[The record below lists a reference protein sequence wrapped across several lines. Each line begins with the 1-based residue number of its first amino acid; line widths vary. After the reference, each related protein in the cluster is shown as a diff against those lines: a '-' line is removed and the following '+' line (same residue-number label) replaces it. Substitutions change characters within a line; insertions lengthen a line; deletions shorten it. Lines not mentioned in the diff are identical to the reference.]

1 MGGTREMGQVFLY
14 DTTLRDGT
22 QGEGVSLSV
31 EDKLKLAKKL
41 DELGV
46 HYIEGGW
53 PGSNPKDM
61 NFFTLAKELHL
72 THAKITAFGST
83 RRIGV
88 KASEDQNLQRIIEC
102 GVKAVAIFG
111 KTWEFQVTHALQTTL
126 EENLRMIY
134 DSVRFLKDEGLEVIF
149 DAEHFFDGYKSNP
162 EYALSA
168 IKTAEEAGADCVT
181 LCDTNG
187 GSLPH
192 EVYEIV
198 KRVVQEVTIQVG
210 IHCHNDGE
218 VAVANSIAAVQ
229 AGACHVQGTMN
240 GYGERC
246 GNANLISVIPNLQLK
261 LGYDCIQPDQMKQLT
276 SVSKYFHEIANQT
289 PQSNQPFV
297 GKSAFAHKGGMHVSA
312 VLKHPE
318 TYEHLNPVELGNQRR
333 VLVSELSGQS
343 NVLFKAKEWNIDLNK
358 NNPATKQIIEEIKEK
373 EHQGYQYEA
382 AEASFEL
389 LVKKGLGQWDE
400 FFRVNHFKLFIE
412 NNGGDHFKTE
422 AVVKVCINGEE
433 VLTVA
438 EGNGPVNA
446 LDHALRKGIMQFFPI
461 IQKMYL
467 SDYKVRVLDETNATA
482 SKVRVLIE
490 SSDGQEKWSTTGVS
504 GNVIEASWFALID
517 SVRYYLQKQ
526 QNYNDIVIQE
536 KELSRTIGVQNH

>member
-1 MGGTREMGQVFLY
+1 MKQVFMY

-31 EDKLKLAKKL
+31 QDKLKIAKKL

-61 NFFTLAKELHL
+61 NFFELVKDLHL
-72 THAKITAFGST
+72 KNAKVTAFGST

-88 KASEDQNLQRIIEC
+88 KASEDTNLQRILES

-111 KTWEFQVTHALQTTL
+111 KSWDFQVTHALQTTL
-126 EENLRMIY
+126 EENLQMIF
-134 DSVRFLKDEGLEVIF
+134 DSVEFLKENDLEVIF
-149 DAEHFFDGYKSNP
+149 DAEHFFDGYKANQ
-162 EYALSA
+162 EYAMAA
-168 IKTAEEAGADCVT
+168 IKKAEEAGADCVT

-187 GSLPH
+187 GTLPH
-192 EVYEIV
+192 EITEIV
-198 KRVVQEVTIQVG
+198 SHVVSEVNIQVG

-229 AGACHVQGTMN
+229 AGARHVQGTMN

-261 LGYDCIQPDQMKQLT
+261 LGFSCVEAEQIQQLT
-276 SVSKYFHEIANQT
+276 NVSKFVHEIANQV
-289 PQSNQPFV
+289 PPSNQPFV

-318 TYEHLNPVELGNQRR
+318 TYEHVDPSLLGNQRR

-343 NVLFKAKEWNIDLNK
+343 NVLFKAQEWDLDLNK

-389 LVKKGLGQWDE
+389 LVKKGLGNSKD
-400 FFRVNHFKLFIE
+400 FFDVGHFKLFIE
-412 NNGGDHFKTE
+412 NKGGEAFATE
-422 AVVKVCINGEE
+422 AVVKLCVNGEE
-433 VLTVA
+433 VLTAA

-446 LDHALRKGIMQFFPI
+446 LDHALRKGLQQFFPI
-461 IQKMYL
+461 IQKMHL
-467 SDYKVRVLDETNATA
+467 SDYKVRVLDETDATA

-490 SSDGQEKWSTTGVS
+490 SSDSHEKWSTIGVS
-504 GNVIEASWFALID
+504 GNIIEASWYALID
-517 SVRYYLQKQ
+517 SVRYYLNKHQS
-526 QNYNDIVIQE
+526 DIEILTGRQPQ
-536 KELSRTIGVQNH
+536 LSKTIGVQNH

>member
-61 NFFTLAKELHL
+61 NFFTLAKELQL
-72 THAKITAFGST
+72 KHAKVTAFGST

-88 KASEDQNLQRIIEC
+88 KASEDQNLQRIIES
-102 GVKAVAIFG
+102 GVEAVAIFG

-134 DSVRFLKDEGLEVIF
+134 DSVRFLKNEGLEVIF

-162 EYALSA
+162 DYALSA

-400 FFRVNHFKLFIE
+400 FFKVNHFKLFIE

>member
-61 NFFTLAKELHL
+61 NFFTLAKELQL
-72 THAKITAFGST
+72 KHAKVTAFGST

-88 KASEDQNLQRIIEC
+88 KASEDQNLQRIIES
-102 GVKAVAIFG
+102 GVEAVAIFG

-134 DSVRFLKDEGLEVIF
+134 DSVRFLKNEGLEVIF

-162 EYALSA
+162 DYALSA
-168 IKTAEEAGADCVT
+168 IKIAEEAGADCVT

-198 KRVVQEVTIQVG
+198 KRVVKEVTIQVG

-261 LGYDCIQPDQMKQLT
+261 LGYDCIQLDQMKQLT

-358 NNPATKQIIEEIKEK
+358 NNPATKHIIEEIKEK

-400 FFRVNHFKLFIE
+400 FFKVNHFKLFIE
-412 NNGGDHFKTE
+412 NNGGEHFKTE

-446 LDHALRKGIMQFFPI
+446 LDHALRKGIMQFFPN

-490 SSDGQEKWSTTGVS
+490 SSDGQEKWSTIGVS

-517 SVRYYLQKQ
+517 SVRYYLQKL
-526 QNYNDIVIQE
+526 QNDNDIVIQE